1 MAFQGLLLSSLPPAC
16 GCRKFFLI
24 PASTRRIVVSD
35 FLRRYVKTPS
45 LVLIFTSF
53 LGDDE
58 HSSVTLVNCFCCFF
72 HVQNGGGYSF
82 SYGLV
87 KQYKCISIYIHT
99 HRHIDMCIYICVC
112 VYICVRVCVYM
123 FGY

>member
-35 FLRRYVKTPS
+35 FLRQYVKTPS
-45 LVLIFTSF
+45 LVLILTSF

-58 HSSVTLVNCFCCFF
+58 HSSVTLVNCFCFFF
-72 HVQNGGGYSF
+72 HVQDGGVFFFLWISKTIYM
-82 SYGLV
+82 
-87 KQYKCISIYIHT
+87 YKYIYTHT
-99 HRHIDMCIYICVC
+99 DI
-112 VYICVRVCVYM
+112 
-123 FGY
+123 